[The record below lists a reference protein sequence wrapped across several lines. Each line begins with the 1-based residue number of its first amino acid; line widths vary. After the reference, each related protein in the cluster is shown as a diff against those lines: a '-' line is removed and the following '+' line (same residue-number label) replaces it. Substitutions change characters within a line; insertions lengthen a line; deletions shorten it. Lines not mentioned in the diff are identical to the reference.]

1 MVLSGVRATGICIAL
16 RSAVE
21 AWLCARD
28 ISMCESDEVS
38 AMNAIR
44 ELNFAPKGEARLPL
58 PDRCSLDVSCFE
70 EPEVQDA
77 LAVAI
82 EEILYVVTF
91 SGIELQALDGVTVTS
106 DCRAAAYALQDLPQG
121 QVPLEMNPQ
130 PEVMEMARTAAVR
143 REGDLRFHIVLR
155 RGLALSTLSPEP
167 AMQRLALGCIAHEA
181 AHVDHESHLYRMFP
195 DSYGNPLECGNRS
208 RQTFLKAM
216 DVWSEYAACR
226 SSATFRPEAVEEFE
240 GILCRAIED
249 SFTAAQEQIKA
260 HREGRSASDVF
271 RELQQIFGDVFI
283 CAGYLLGHVHGVER
297 NLKDRTARLDKVFQ
311 KNPPVQDLITRLER
325 ILHELWLQEFVW
337 ESIEVFAPI
346 YDLICE
352 MMAQCGLV
360 FARHEGEWR
369 VVMYEDREAVG
380 EARAA
385 LRQWTAPSKG
395 QPE

>member
-1 MVLSGVRATGICIAL
+1 M
-16 RSAVE
+16 E
-21 AWLCARD
+21 ARLCAHD
-28 ISMCESDEVS
+28 NSMCETDGVS
-38 AMNAIR
+38 AMSAIR
-44 ELNFAPKGEARLPL
+44 ELTFVPKGGGRLPL
-58 PDRCSLDVSCFE
+58 PDRCSLDLSCFE

-106 DCRAAAYALQDLPQG
+106 DCRVAACALQDLPQD

-155 RGLALSTLSPEP
+155 RGLALSTLSLEP

-181 AHVDHESHLYRMFP
+181 AHVEHESHLYRMFP
-195 DSYGNPLECGNRS
+195 DSYGKPLECGNRS

-226 SSATFRPEAVEEFE
+226 SSGMFRPEAVEEFE

-249 SFTAAQEQIKA
+249 SSAAALEQIKA
-260 HREGRSASDVF
+260 HREGRGAGDVF

-283 CAGYLLGHVHGVER
+283 CAGYLLGHVHGIER
-297 NLKDRTARLDKVFQ
+297 NLKDRTPHLEEIFRKKPSV
-311 KNPPVQDLITRLER
+311 KDLLTRLER
-325 ILHELWLQEFVW
+325 ILHELWLREFAW
-337 ESIEVFAPI
+337 DSIEVFAPI

-352 MMAQCGLV
+352 MMSECGLV
-360 FARHEGEWR
+360 FARHEEEWR
-369 VVMYEDREAVG
+369 IVMYEEPEAVE
-380 EARAA
+380 EARKA
-385 LRQWTAPSKG
+385 LEGWTKQSESRE
-395 QPE
+395 Q

>member
-1 MVLSGVRATGICIAL
+1 M
-16 RSAVE
+16 E
-21 AWLCARD
+21 AWLCVHD
-28 ISMCESDEVS
+28 DSIGVGDGVS

-44 ELNFAPKGEARLPL
+44 ELTFAPKGGGRLPL
-58 PDRCSLDVSCFE
+58 PDRCSLDLSCFE
-70 EPEVQDA
+70 EPAVQDA
-77 LAVAI
+77 LAVAL
-82 EEILYVVTF
+82 EEILYVVSF

-106 DCRAAAYALQDLPQG
+106 DCGGAACALQDLPPG

-155 RGLALSTLSPEP
+155 RGLALSTLSTEPE
-167 AMQRLALGCIAHEA
+167 MQRLALGCIAHEA
-181 AHVDHESHLYRMFP
+181 AHVEHESHLYRMFP
-195 DSYGNPLECGNRS
+195 DSYGKPLECGNRS
-208 RQTFLKAM
+208 RQTYLKAM

-249 SFTAAQEQIKA
+249 SFTAAKEQIKA
-260 HREGRSASDVF
+260 HREGRGASDVF

-283 CAGYLLGHVHGVER
+283 CAGYLLGHVHGLER
-297 NLKDRTARLDKVFQ
+297 NLTNRTPRLDEVFQ
-311 KNPPVQDLITRLER
+311 KNPKVQDLITDLER

-337 ESIEVFAPI
+337 DSIEVFAPI

-360 FARHEGEWR
+360 FARHQEEWR
-369 VVMYEDREAVG
+369 VVMYDEREAIE
-380 EARAA
+380 EARKA
-385 LRQWTAPSKG
+385 LERWVNPQ
-395 QPE
+395 E

>member
-1 MVLSGVRATGICIAL
+1 M
-16 RSAVE
+16 E
-21 AWLCARD
+21 ARLCVHE
-28 ISMCESDEVS
+28 ISLCENDGVS
-38 AMNAIR
+38 AMSAIR
-44 ELNFAPKGEARLPL
+44 ELTFAPKGGGRLPL

-77 LAVAI
+77 LAVTI

-106 DCRAAAYALQDLPQG
+106 DCRAAACALQDFPQG

-167 AMQRLALGCIAHEA
+167 EMQRLALGCIAHEA
-181 AHVDHESHLYRMFP
+181 AHVEHESHLYRMFP
-195 DSYGNPLECGNRS
+195 DSYGKPLECGNRS
-208 RQTFLKAM
+208 RQTYLKAM

-249 SFTAAQEQIKA
+249 CSAAAMEQIKA
-260 HREGRSASDVF
+260 HRKGRGAGDVF
-271 RELQQIFGDVFI
+271 REIQQIFGDVFI

-297 NLKDRTARLDKVFQ
+297 NLRDRTPRLEETFQ
-311 KNPPVQDLITRLER
+311 KNPPVKDLITRLER

-352 MMAQCGLV
+352 MMGQCGLV
-360 FARHEGEWR
+360 FARHGEEWR
-369 VVMYEDREAVG
+369 IVMYEEPEAVE
-380 EARAA
+380 EARKA
-385 LRQWTAPSKG
+385 LEGCTKLSESREQ
-395 QPE
+395 

>member
-1 MVLSGVRATGICIAL
+1 M
-16 RSAVE
+16 E
-21 AWLCARD
+21 AWLCVHD
-28 ISMCESDEVS
+28 DSIGVGDGVS

-44 ELNFAPKGEARLPL
+44 ELTFAPKGGGRLPL
-58 PDRCSLDVSCFE
+58 PDRCSLDLSCFE
-70 EPEVQDA
+70 EPAVQDA
-77 LAVAI
+77 LDGAL
-82 EEILYVVTF
+82 EEILYVVSF

-106 DCRAAAYALQDLPQG
+106 DCGGAACALQDLPPG

-155 RGLALSTLSPEP
+155 RGLALSTLSTEPE
-167 AMQRLALGCIAHEA
+167 MQRLALGCIAHEA
-181 AHVDHESHLYRMFP
+181 AHVEHESHLYRMFP
-195 DSYGNPLECGNRS
+195 DSYGKPLDCGNRS
-208 RQTFLKAM
+208 RQTYLKAM

-249 SFTAAQEQIKA
+249 SFTAAKELIKA
-260 HREGRSASDVF
+260 YREGRGAGDVF

-283 CAGYLLGHVHGVER
+283 CAGYLLGHVHGVEQ
-297 NLKDRTARLDKVFQ
+297 NLKDHSARLDEVLQ
-311 KNPPVQDLITRLER
+311 KNPVVQDLITRLER

-360 FARHEGEWR
+360 FARHEEEWR
-369 VVMYEDREAVG
+369 IVMYEEPEAA
-380 EARAA
+380 EAARIA
-385 LRQWTAPSKG
+385 LQRWTPVDEVA
-395 QPE
+395 E

>member
-1 MVLSGVRATGICIAL
+1 M
-16 RSAVE
+16 E
-21 AWLCARD
+21 ARLYAHD
-28 ISMCESDEVS
+28 NSMCESDRVS
-38 AMNAIR
+38 AMSAIR
-44 ELNFAPKGEARLPL
+44 ELTFAPEGEGRLPL
-58 PDRCSLDVSCFE
+58 PERCSLDLSCFE

-91 SGIELQALDGVTVTS
+91 SGIELQALDGVTVSS
-106 DCRAAAYALQDLPQG
+106 DCRAAACALQDLPQG

-143 REGDLRFHIVLR
+143 REGDVRFHIVLR
-155 RGLALSTLSPEP
+155 RGLALSVLSPETE
-167 AMQRLALGCIAHEA
+167 MQRLALGCIAHEA
-181 AHVDHESHLYRMFP
+181 AHVEHESHLYRMFP
-195 DSYGNPLECGNRS
+195 DSYGKPLECGNRS
-208 RQTFLKAM
+208 RQTYLKAM

-260 HREGRSASDVF
+260 HREGRGADDVF

-297 NLKDRTARLDKVFQ
+297 SLKNRTARLDDVFQ
-311 KNPPVQDLITRLER
+311 KNPTVQDLITRLER

-360 FARHEGEWR
+360 FVRHGEEWR
-369 VVMYEDREAVG
+369 VVMYEEREALE
-380 EARAA
+380 EARKA
-385 LRQWTAPSKG
+385 LERWNEPSVRRAN
-395 QPE
+395 

>member
-1 MVLSGVRATGICIAL
+1 MS
-16 RSAVE
+16 
-21 AWLCARD
+21 
-28 ISMCESDEVS
+28 
-38 AMNAIR
+38 AIR
-44 ELNFAPKGEARLPL
+44 ELNFAPKGEGRLPL
-58 PDRCSLDVSCFE
+58 PDRCRLDLSCFE

-106 DCRAAAYALQDLPQG
+106 DCRAAACALQDLSQG

-167 AMQRLALGCIAHEA
+167 EMQRLALGCIAHEA
-181 AHVDHESHLYRMFP
+181 AHVEHESHLYRMFP
-195 DSYGNPLECGNRS
+195 DSYGKPLECGNRS
-208 RQTFLKAM
+208 RQTYLKAM

-249 SFTAAQEQIKA
+249 SSAAALEQIKA
-260 HREGRSASDVF
+260 HREGRGAGDVF

-283 CAGYLLGHVHGVER
+283 CAGYLLGHVHGIER
-297 NLKDRTARLDKVFQ
+297 NLKDRTPRLEEIFRKKPSV
-311 KNPPVQDLITRLER
+311 KDLLTQLER
-325 ILHELWLQEFVW
+325 ILHELWLREFAW
-337 ESIEVFAPI
+337 DSIEVFAPI

-352 MMAQCGLV
+352 MMSECGLV
-360 FARHEGEWR
+360 FARHEEEWR
-369 VVMYEDREAVG
+369 IVMYEEPEAVE
-380 EARAA
+380 EARKA
-385 LRQWTAPSKG
+385 LEGWTKQSESRE
-395 QPE
+395 Q